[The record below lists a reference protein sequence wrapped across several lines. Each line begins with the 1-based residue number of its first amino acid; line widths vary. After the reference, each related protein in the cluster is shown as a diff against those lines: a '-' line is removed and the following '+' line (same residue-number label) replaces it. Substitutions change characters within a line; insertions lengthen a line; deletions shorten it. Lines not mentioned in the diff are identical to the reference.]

1 MRLRPGR
8 HLYRR
13 FSARLGNVNKH
24 RYTDALVWD
33 EETEM
38 RGERHNQ
45 RQNPEITALSCNL
58 KRDRAA
64 VCFPP
69 DGVFMLGNEEYSFG
83 ENNFLEVRTVK

>member
-1 MRLRPGR
+1 
-8 HLYRR
+8 
-13 FSARLGNVNKH
+13 
-24 RYTDALVWD
+24 
-33 EETEM
+33 M

-45 RQNPEITALSCNL
+45 HQNPEITALSCNL

-83 ENNFLEVRTVK
+83 GNNFLEVRTVKQITSNEKITLHHLEILTRLKDY